1 MSKPGETRLADRFA
15 RGDVLVLRADS
26 NSPAWGSATEPF
38 VPRECCVVEAGE
50 EWLTIGVGI
59 SWPVGLWE
67 ARRRPGS
74 FGVALERAAPQAPL
88 KAQREALE
96 LTRKGTAGEAAA
108 LLASGEASLL
118 GAATAPPPRF
128 AHGASAQTADVPH
141 GGSRRQSLEV
151 AIQDAIAAATA
162 AAAATAEATAA
173 TEGRRRR
180 RRHFVP
186 NQSQVAA
193 PCALYLLLTTYYLL
207 LTAVS
212 LIMCSLFLAP
222 HYSLLTTY

>member
-1 MSKPGETRLADRFA
+1 MSKPGETRLADRFS

-26 NSPAWGSATEPF
+26 NSPAWSSATEPF

-50 EWLTIGVGI
+50 DWLTLGVGI

-108 LLASGEASLL
+108 LLVSGEASLL
-118 GAATAPPPRF
+118 EAASATPPRF
-128 AHGASAQTADVPH
+128 TYGASAKTAGVPH
-141 GGSRRQSLEV
+141 GGSRRQSLDV

-162 AAAATAEATAA
+162 AAAAAAAAEATAA
-173 TEGRRRR
+173 TEGRRRRR

-193 PCALYLLLTTYYLL
+193 PCELDALLGTC
-207 LTAVS
+207 
-212 LIMCSLFLAP
+212 ICSLLP
-222 HYSLLTTY
+222 TTQYSLLTAH

>member
-1 MSKPGETRLADRFA
+1 MSKPGETRLADRFS

-26 NSPAWGSATEPF
+26 NSPAWSSATEPF

-50 EWLTIGVGI
+50 DWLTLGVGI
-59 SWPVGLWE
+59 SWPAGLWE

-96 LTRKGTAGEAAA
+96 RTRKGTAGEAAA

-118 GAATAPPPRF
+118 EAAAAPPPRF
-128 AHGASAQTADVPH
+128 AHGAASAQAADVPH

-173 TEGRRRR
+173 AEGRRRR
-180 RRHFVP
+180 CRHFVP

-193 PCALYLLLTTYYLL
+193 PCALHLLLTTYYL
-207 LTAVS
+207 
-212 LIMCSLFLAP
+212 
-222 HYSLLTTY
+222 